1 MLSVVGNPAASFVTC
16 RPPERDFSSDRAY
29 SVAMS
34 WIRECLSMSG
44 TEHRDCPRPDI
55 PDLPKR
61 IIDIGQDLSGDFI
74 RVHEPSRG
82 EKAQYACLSYCWGG
96 PQAIIMTKATL
107 ETLKQ
112 GVALNT
118 FGKTIR
124 DAVEVTRGLGLRYL
138 WIDALCIVQD
148 DDEDRSGE
156 IKKMGSIY
164 RHCIVTIAAAMA
176 KCSSDGF
183 LHQLDQEPVL
193 DFEHYPFSIAMP
205 DGTEGIIRLYPKHAG
220 KISASEEKERTP
232 LDDRGW
238 ALQEILLSPRVL
250 LFAKHE
256 LLWLCHNKGYRQ
268 AQRRYIIYT
277 PSIKDVFLQHSST
290 EGVARFS
297 DSPEIRWKNIV
308 EEYTRRKLSDPEDRL
323 KAIAGIAT
331 AFAENTA
338 MFQGI
343 DYCFGLWNAVDSDTL
358 IVRQLGWRCNETTL
372 KTSTKSPRA
381 PTWSWA
387 SVDDPVSFPLYIT
400 LLVER
405 ESSGFN
411 LMPTQVPWVGD
422 RDAYALRLKVKIL
435 PLARLGAK
443 ATETLS
449 IWMDTTKG
457 PPTDPAGY
465 YCMLWALGW
474 SEADI
479 SNEKIVVLLLRET
492 TRVHLVHAFERVAFA
507 TYMLGFDMDSIYPY
521 SWPEKDIIL
530 V

>member
-1 MLSVVGNPAASFVTC
+1 
-16 RPPERDFSSDRAY
+16 
-29 SVAMS
+29 
-34 WIRECLSMSG
+34 MSG
-44 TEHRDCPRPDI
+44 AEHRDCPRPEI

-61 IIDIGQDLSGDFI
+61 IVDIGQDLSGDFI

-96 PQAIIMTKATL
+96 PQAIITTKATL

-112 GVALNT
+112 GVALNA
-118 FGKTIR
+118 FGKTIQ

-164 RHCIVTIAAAMA
+164 RHCIVTIAAVMA
-176 KCSSDGF
+176 KGASEGF

-193 DFEHYPFSIAMP
+193 DFEHYLFSIALP
-205 DGTEGIIRLYPKHAG
+205 DGTEGIIRLYPKYAG
-220 KISASEEKERTP
+220 EISASEEKERTP

-268 AQRRYIIYT
+268 AQRRYITYT
-277 PSIKDVFLQHSST
+277 PSIKDAFLQHNST

-323 KAIAGIAT
+323 NAIAGIAT

-338 MFQGI
+338 MFRGI
-343 DYCFGLWNAVDSDTL
+343 DYCFGLWNTVDSDQL
-358 IVRQLGWRCNETTL
+358 MVRQLGWRCNKTTL

-387 SVDDPVSFPLYIT
+387 SVDDPVSFPIYLT
-400 LLVER
+400 LDRR
-405 ESSGFN
+405 EIGGFR
-411 LMPTQVPWVGD
+411 LRPTLVPWVGD
-422 RDAYALRLKVKIL
+422 RDAYALRLKVQIL
-435 PLARLGAK
+435 PVALIGAN
-443 ATETLS
+443 ATKVLK
-449 IWMDTTKG
+449 IWMDTTEG

-465 YCMLWALGW
+465 YCMLWAVKW
-474 SEADI
+474 HEAQMVETEI
-479 SNEKIVVLLLRET
+479 AVLLLRET

-507 TYMLGFDMDSIYPY
+507 TYQEGFYMLSSSHYK
-521 SWPEKDIIL
+521 WPEKDITL